1 MVREHRKEFFDRDYS
16 AREAYGRLW
25 QYARKY
31 WPRLALG
38 VICGVLT
45 AGTLV
50 PMFSMIQPV
59 LAKVES
65 HQERKVPGGPD
76 AGGQTVRCSEM
87 QESRA
92 DDVSGKEARKLL
104 KEYGKIRVFA
114 EKLGIKMEGGDDAL
128 NLQLLF
134 SIVILLPLLAF
145 LRLGLVFLNHYC
157 LAWAGMKTV
166 RDIRCDLLH
175 HAMVQSMQFHG
186 RISVGQ
192 LMSRCVSD
200 PQQVQHIIQT
210 VLQEL
215 AQAPFE
221 IAISFGFIIWTA
233 ASNGML
239 STLVLLA
246 IGFPLFML
254 PVLFLSKVIRKW
266 SRKAMER
273 FALVGNTAQILQ
285 GAGRQL

>member
-92 DDVSGKEARKLL
+92 NDVSGKEARKLL
-104 KEYGKIRVFA
+104 HSPEPGMGKRRPYLYGTVWA
-114 EKLGIKMEGGDDAL
+114 AGGS
-128 NLQLLF
+128 LLT
-134 SIVILLPLLAF
+134 
-145 LRLGLVFLNHYC
+145 GLV
-157 LAWAGMKTV
+157 W
-166 RDIRCDLLH
+166 LL
-175 HAMVQSMQFHG
+175 
-186 RISVGQ
+186 
-192 LMSRCVSD
+192 
-200 PQQVQHIIQT
+200 T
-210 VLQEL
+210 VL
-215 AQAPFE
+215 
-221 IAISFGFIIWTA
+221 
-233 ASNGML
+233 
-239 STLVLLA
+239 V
-246 IGFPLFML
+246 
-254 PVLFLSKVIRKW
+254 
-266 SRKAMER
+266 
-273 FALVGNTAQILQ
+273 
-285 GAGRQL
+285 